1 MKKILTREAF
11 EYIKQQR
18 SDGVLAVELEEEL
31 GYSAN
36 TILNFVD
43 KSPTWEDY
51 EAKKKRSRE
60 WWHSHPEAQ
69 EKRKIWRK
77 GYREREEQLRRKRR
91 LINLE
96 EIKAKERERYHRRL
110 QDPEYAAKEKI
121 RGAENWRRWIE
132 KKKKEE
138 EE

>member
-36 TILNFVD
+36 TILSFVD
-43 KSPTWEDY
+43 KFSTWEDY
-51 EAKKKRSRE
+51 EAKKERSRE
-60 WWHSHPEAQ
+60 WWLSHPEAQ

-91 LINLE
+91 LENLD
-96 EIKAKERERYHRRL
+96 EIREKERERYRRRL

-121 RGAENWRRWIE
+121 RGAENWRLYRA
-132 KKKKEE
+132 KKEVKAND
-138 EE
+138 